1 MLLKEAARKKIAT
14 FIFDLLVMALA
25 IVVYGTPNHR
35 LGVPMEGWV
44 AQEAVIRQ
52 LNLREGEE

>member
-1 MLLKEAARKKIAT
+1 MAETAGVLLKEAARKKIAT

-35 LGVPMEGWV
+35 LGVPVEWMG
-44 AQEAVIRQ
+44 
-52 LNLREGEE
+52 GPGGSY